1 MVVGSICLSTLAA
14 SRTSEVLLEG
24 KEGAGEG
31 EGESEGQGESNIVE
45 SRI

>member
-24 KEGAGEG
+24 EEGAGEG
-31 EGESEGQGESNIVE
+31 EGESGVKGKEKAI
-45 SRI
+45 